1 MKRFKRILCVVEPRQ
16 AIEPVLERVVS
27 LAQNNQACLTVV
39 CVAPRVTAGISMP
52 DGGPITLE
60 LQKAAIA
67 DSRQQLENAVA
78 PFRSRITI
86 EAKVLMGTA
95 FLEIIREVLRH
106 GHDLVIKAP
115 EDPAWLERLFGSDDM
130 HLLRKCPCPVWL
142 VKHSP
147 SKSYRRILAPVDVD
161 ADHPA
166 TELTIRHKPNVK
178 MLELAVSPGLVRL
191 RRTACRPRVEG
202 DW

>member
-67 DSRQQLENAVA
+67 A
-78 PFRSRITI
+78 PILASNW
-86 EAKVLMGTA
+86 KMLS
-95 FLEIIREVLRH
+95 
-106 GHDLVIKAP
+106 
-115 EDPAWLERLFGSDDM
+115 RLFDRG
-130 HLLRKCPCPVWL
+130 
-142 VKHSP
+142 SP
-147 SKSYRRILAPVDVD
+147 SKP
-161 ADHPA
+161 
-166 TELTIRHKPNVK
+166 K
-178 MLELAVSPGLVRL
+178 
-191 RRTACRPRVEG
+191 C
-202 DW
+202 